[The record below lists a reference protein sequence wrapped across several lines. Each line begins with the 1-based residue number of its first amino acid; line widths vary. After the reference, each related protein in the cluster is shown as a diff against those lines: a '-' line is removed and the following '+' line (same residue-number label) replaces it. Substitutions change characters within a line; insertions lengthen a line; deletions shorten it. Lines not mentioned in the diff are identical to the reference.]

1 MPVWRLPRY
10 SAATPRQT
18 YGRFGCQAFVE
29 TDLPAGG
36 LLGENMVIELD
47 YAFPGHAEN
56 MFVKT
61 VA

>member
-1 MPVWRLPRY
+1 MRRSMPVWRLPRY

-18 YGRFGCQAFVE
+18 FVE